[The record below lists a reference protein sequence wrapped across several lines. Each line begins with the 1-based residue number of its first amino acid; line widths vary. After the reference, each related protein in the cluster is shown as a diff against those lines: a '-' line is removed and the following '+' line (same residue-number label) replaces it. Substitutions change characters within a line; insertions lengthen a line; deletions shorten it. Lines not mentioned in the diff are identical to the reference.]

1 MKKED
6 ETSIFKKDVKE
17 LYNEVVDLKKA
28 FNKLV
33 DVLEKLEEKMDD
45 SLQHVSQS
53 LMQISKL
60 LLEGTTREE
69 KVTNYHI

>member
-1 MKKED
+1 MKKEE